1 MNFENQKDVQDQIEK
16 LITSSDSPVGIDAKK
31 KNSCNYNSKTS

>member
-16 LITSSDSPVGIDAKK
+16 LITSADSPVGIDAKK
-31 KNSCNYNSKTS
+31 NPCNYNSKTS